1 MEHIVGVI
9 IDAPCGHTYDVQ
21 CLVELYRAATKDET
35 LFPPACCSRPF
46 RLEEMRQHMDTEL
59 VRLVERKTIEFG
71 TANRVYCF
79 SKSCSAFIGA
89 ATDAPSALTCGGC
102 RWQTCGH
109 CKRRAHDL
117 AIQCTEAQDQALL
130 TMAEDNGWKR
140 CPVCGQI
147 VELVYGCNHMTCR
160 CKHQFC
166 FVCTRTWRTCS
177 CPLWDERNLAVAAN
191 DMELLEQAI
200 ARVDEYNIEMDWPQR
215 TPTPHAHFE
224 EQPIARIHVYE
235 TADDWPQ
242 KPAPRLRPAGPDELE
257 LSEERTEP
265 RRWRPPTPHPEGAD
279 LPANASQAEP
289 VQEPRPLPILA
300 PIPKRPPTGFSIV
313 LLAGPSDAE
322 PSAMLHGDRATAW
335 RQTLSSHHQCAH
347 NQWTRLHPGYTEGV
361 SRLCN
366 NCATLRVDFWVRTIY
381 PC

>member
-1 MEHIVGVI
+1 MGRHH
-9 IDAPCGHTYDVQ
+9 DACYPDEGRRHENPYPRRDEKKMASLPLAARLTLADIQTY
-21 CLVELYRAATKDET
+21 
-35 LFPPACCSRPF
+35 
-46 RLEEMRQHMDTEL
+46 
-59 VRLVERKTIEFG
+59 
-71 TANRVYCF
+71 
-79 SKSCSAFIGA
+79 
-89 ATDAPSALTCGGC
+89 
-102 RWQTCGH
+102 GH
-109 CKRRAHDL
+109 CERRAHDL
-117 AIQCTEAQDQALL
+117 AIQCTEAQDHAVL

-147 VELVYGCNHMTCR
+147 VKLVYGCNHMTCR

-215 TPTPHAHFE
+215 TPTPHPHFE

-242 KPAPRLRPAGPDELE
+242 KPASRLRPAGPEELE
-257 LSEERTEP
+257 LPEERTEP

-279 LPANASQAEP
+279 LPANASQAEL

-300 PIPKRPPTGFSIV
+300 PIPKRPPTGFSV
-313 LLAGPSDAE
+313 APVAGPSDVE
-322 PSAMLHGDRATAW
+322 PSAMSHGDRATAW
-335 RQTLSSHHQCAH
+335 RQTLSAHHQCAH
-347 NQWTRLHPGYTEGV
+347 NHWTRLHPGYTEGI
-361 SRLCN
+361 SRLCT
-366 NCATLRVDFWVRTIY
+366 NCATLRVDVWVCTQCATRVCTQCRFTALSQCSGSMSMRVAVY
-381 PC
+381 TA